1 MSREKNH
8 ALSKSDIIRIF
19 ETVIEIAL
27 VLFVVA
33 LTVYLFPEIM
43 KLKEDSVREEVRSF
57 VLDSGLWGVLC
68 MIGIQLSQIILS
80 IIPGEPVEVLFGFI
94 YGPWIGAL
102 LCLCSIALGSFV
114 VFSVTRALGKKFMKK
129 VEESGKYK
137 KLSFLH
143 DPRKRDSLV
152 FLLFFLPGT
161 PKDTITYF
169 VPFTKMSLGRFLVI
183 STIGRIPSVIT
194 STFAGDSIFTG
205 NYSHSIII
213 FAITGVLG
221 IGGILVY
228 NYILAKNGQAPHEKS
243 KNKNEE
249 N

>member
-1 MSREKNH
+1 MLKEKNH
-8 ALSKSDIIRIF
+8 TLSKSDIIKIF
-19 ETVIEIAL
+19 KTVIEIAL
-27 VLFVVA
+27 LLSVVV

-43 KLKEDSVREEVRSF
+43 KLKDDSVREEVRSF
-57 VLDSGLWGVLC
+57 VLDRGLWGAFC
-68 MIGIQLSQIILS
+68 MIGIQLSQVILS
-80 IIPGEPVEVLFGFI
+80 VIPGEPVEVLFGFI

-102 LCLCSIALGSFV
+102 LCLLSIALGSFV
-114 VFSVTRALGKKFMKK
+114 VFSVTRALGRNFMKK

-143 DPRKRDSLV
+143 DPKKRDSLV

-183 STIGRIPSVIT
+183 STIGRIPSVLT

-205 NYSHSIII
+205 NYTHSLII
-213 FAITGVLG
+213 FAITGVIG

-228 NYILAKNGQAPHEKS
+228 NYLLLKNGQAAH
-243 KNKNEE
+243 NKIENTNEE